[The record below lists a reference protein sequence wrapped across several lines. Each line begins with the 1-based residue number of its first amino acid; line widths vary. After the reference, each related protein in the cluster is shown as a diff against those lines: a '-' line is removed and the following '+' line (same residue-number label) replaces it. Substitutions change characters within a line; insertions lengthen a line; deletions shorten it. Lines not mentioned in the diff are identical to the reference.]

1 MTMLSRAGASAAGY
15 RLIQLHHLLPP
26 AFRDAPHPALID
38 YARIL
43 GTTAIDAGAESGGRY
58 ETIQPHYFFS
68 RLANFSLNLATFGA
82 TT

>member
-1 MTMLSRAGASAAGY
+1 MHASLAQLPSI
-15 RLIQLHHLLPP
+15 LILK
-26 AFRDAPHPALID
+26 
-38 YARIL
+38 
-43 GTTAIDAGAESGGRY
+43 AESSGRY